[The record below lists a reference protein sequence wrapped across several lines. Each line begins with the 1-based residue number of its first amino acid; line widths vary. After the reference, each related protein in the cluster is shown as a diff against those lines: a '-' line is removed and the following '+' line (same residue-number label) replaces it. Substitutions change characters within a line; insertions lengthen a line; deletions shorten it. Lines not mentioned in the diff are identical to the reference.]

1 MRRRRRSWQNWA
13 GNQVA
18 LPTRIARPASEDE
31 LAEIVRRA
39 GEQGRRVRAV
49 GAGHSF
55 TDVACTD
62 GVLCEL
68 DDLSRVLSVD
78 HVTRRVT
85 VGAGIRL
92 HELSR
97 HLDECGLALPNLG
110 DIDRQ
115 SIAGAIATG
124 THGTGIRHHGIADA
138 VVAFRLVT
146 ATGEIL
152 ECSADATPGSL
163 AHELWRLGRVS
174 LGALG
179 ILSTVTLACVPAF
192 RLRAVEA
199 STDVDALLA
208 ELDEH
213 VDATDHFEFY
223 WVPHTR
229 IALTKHNQR
238 TTDPPDRRRWRR
250 RLENELVENVAFGAV
265 NRVGRRLPALVPRL
279 ARLLPGPGRR
289 ETVAPSHEIFC
300 TRRRVRFLETEW
312 GLPRAALPD
321 AFAELRRLVDTL
333 PHPVNFPVE
342 VRFLGADDAPLSMA
356 VGRETAF
363 VACHAYVGTPYE
375 AYFAGVEAIMAD
387 HGGRPHWGKL
397 HRRGRDDLM
406 GRYPELAAFIE
417 LRDRMDPAGRFANAY
432 LDRVLG
438 PVPAAGGSAPG
449 AG

>member
-1 MRRRRRSWQNWA
+1 MAGPRRRSWQNWA

-18 LPTRIARPASEDE
+18 TPDAIARPGGEDE

-39 GEQGRRVRAV
+39 GERGRAVRAV

-62 GVLCEL
+62 GVLVVLDEL
-68 DDLSRVLSVD
+68 DRVLRVD
-78 HVTRRVT
+78 HRTGEVT

-92 HELSR
+92 HELDR
-97 HLDECGLALPNLG
+97 RLDEIGLALPNLG

-124 THGTGIRHHGIADA
+124 THGTGLGHHGIADA
-138 VVAFRLVT
+138 VRGFRLVT
-146 ATGEIL
+146 ATGEVL

-163 AHELWRLGRVS
+163 AHDLWRLGRVS

-179 ILSTVTLACVPAF
+179 IMSSVTLACVPSF
-192 RLRAVEA
+192 RLRSVEA
-199 STDVDALLA
+199 ATGIDALLA
-208 ELDEH
+208 DLDRH
-213 VDATDHFEFY
+213 VETTDHFEFF
-223 WVPHTR
+223 WVPHTPV
-229 IALTKHNQR
+229 ALTKHHQR
-238 TTDPPDRRRWRR
+238 TDQPPSRGRWRR
-250 RLENELVENVAFGAV
+250 RLRDEAVENVMFGAL
-265 NRVGRRLPALVPRL
+265 NRLGRRWPSLVPRL
-279 ARLLPGPGRR
+279 ARVLPDPGVR

-300 TRRRVRFLETEW
+300 TRRRVRFVETEW
-312 GLPRAALPD
+312 AIPRAALPE
-321 AFAELRRLVDTL
+321 ALAAVRRLVGRL

-342 VRFLGADDAPLSMA
+342 VRFLGADDAALSMA

-375 AYFAGVEAIMAD
+375 AYFAGVEAIMVD

-397 HRRGRDDLM
+397 HRRRLDDLLAV
-406 GRYPELAAFIE
+406 YPALAEFTA
-417 LRDRMDPAGRFANAY
+417 LRDRMDPTGRFANAY

-438 PVPAAGGSAPG
+438 PVPAAR
-449 AG
+449 